1 MYRSARSGALTVS
14 AAALT
19 LVLAACGS
27 GQALGIGTGAEL
39 STQPSFNE
47 QPYENLRD
55 GGTLRTPIGA
65 LNPQFNLFHTSAT
78 GETRDLWEWY
88 NPRLVTFTPAGEAEI
103 NPDYL
108 TDATAEL
115 VGGATRVTY
124 TINPRAVFND
134 GTPIDWRAF
143 EATWRANDGSD
154 PARTSRSVAT
164 FGRIASVTRGADDRQ
179 AVVTYD
185 GVDVWWQGTFTTLL
199 HPSAAAVDA
208 FNTGYVNNP
217 RPEWG
222 AGPYTVAATD
232 LETGSITFERNPAWW
247 GRPGRLDSRTF
258 TVMEPQAAVNAFRNG
273 ELDATRVAGAELLTQ
288 AGSVPEAEI
297 RISGTTAVSLFTLNS
312 TAPALRDP
320 AVRRSV
326 LEGIDREQLIEIAF
340 QGMGY
345 TEELPGSL
353 VLQPNQPGYR
363 DNLAEVLQFDPAAA
377 RAGLDAAGW
386 APGPDGI
393 RVSGGERLTLSY
405 VRFADT
411 PTSRAFGMA
420 LTAMMREIGVELQ
433 DRQVP
438 MSEYPAVLAERDFD
452 IVTSGFG
459 AETPYGV
466 ATLCQLYCSDSQ
478 LNKSGT
484 GNSGLDAELQAV
496 GGLPT
501 AEEQLAAANEVERVA
516 LANYGVLPLGS
527 GPTAWAARQGLAN
540 VGASLF
546 ARPLPETVGWQSGS

>member
-27 GQALGIGTGAEL
+27 GQGLGIGTGAEL
-39 STQPSFNE
+39 STRPSFNE

-55 GGTLRTPIGA
+55 GGTLRTAAGA
-65 LNPQFNLFHTSAT
+65 LNPQFNLFHASAT
-78 GETRDLWEWY
+78 SETRDLWEWY
-88 NPRLVTFTPAGEAEI
+88 NPRLITFTPTGEAVV

-115 VGGATRVTY
+115 VGGSTRVTY
-124 TINPRAVFND
+124 TIDPRAVFND

-143 EATWRANDGSD
+143 EATWRANNGSD
-154 PARTSRSVAT
+154 PARTSRSVAI
-164 FGRIASVTRGADDRQ
+164 FGRIASITPGADDRQ

-185 GVDVWWQGTFTTLL
+185 GVNVWWQGTFTTLL
-199 HPSAAAVDA
+199 HPSAAGVDT
-208 FNTGYVNNP
+208 FNTGYVNDP
-217 RPEWG
+217 HPEWG
-222 AGPYTVAATD
+222 AGPYTVGASD
-232 LETGSITFERNPAWW
+232 LRAGTITFERNPAWW

-273 ELDATRVAGAELLTQ
+273 ELDATQVGNAEALAQ
-288 AGSVPEAEI
+288 AGSVPDAEI
-297 RISGTTAVSLFTLNS
+297 RISGTTAVSLVTLNS
-312 TAPALRDP
+312 AAPMLSDP

-326 LEGIDREQLIEIAF
+326 LEGIDRDQLVEIAF
-340 QGMGY
+340 QGMDY

-353 VLQPNQPGYR
+353 ILQPYQAGYR

-377 RAGLDAAGW
+377 RSGLDAAGW

-393 RVSGGERLTLSY
+393 RVSGGERLTLSF
-405 VRFADT
+405 VQFSDT
-411 PTSRAFGMA
+411 PTGRAFGMA

-433 DRQVP
+433 VRQVP
-438 MSEYPAVLAERDFD
+438 PTEYPAVLAARDFD
-452 IVTSGFG
+452 VVMSGLA
-459 AETPYGV
+459 AENPYGI
-466 ATLCQLYCSDSQ
+466 ATLCSLYCSDSS

-501 AEEQLAAANEVERVA
+501 AEEQLTVANEVERVA

-527 GPTAWAARQGLAN
+527 GPTAWATRPGLAN

-546 ARPLPETVGWQSGS
+546 ARPLPETVGWQTGS